1 MSSYLRFLLKKYR
14 ALLQKARSLLRECLK
29 SENPDVQAKY
39 VADNYKDLFVE
50 LEKVSTEVH
59 TLIEHHFPETIP
71 DNHPLEKTYLRHS
84 ILLLDAVDRN
94 LEQLKDRALKDVFQK
109 HVGDQIQAFLKEKD
123 G

>member
-1 MSSYLRFLLKKYR
+1 MILNSIDSSKTDVNWSSSGHLKVINTGHFWTSILR
-14 ALLQKARSLLRECLK
+14 
-29 SENPDVQAKY
+29 
-39 VADNYKDLFVE
+39 
-50 LEKVSTEVH
+50 
-59 TLIEHHFPETIP
+59 
-71 DNHPLEKTYLRHS
+71 KTYLRHS